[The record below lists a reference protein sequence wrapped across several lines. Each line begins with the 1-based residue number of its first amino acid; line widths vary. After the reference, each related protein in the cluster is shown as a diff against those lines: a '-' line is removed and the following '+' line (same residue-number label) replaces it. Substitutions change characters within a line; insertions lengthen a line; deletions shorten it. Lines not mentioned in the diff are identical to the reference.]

1 MADQRRGETVRSAV
15 VQATLALL
23 TERGY
28 GFSVE
33 DVAERAQVHKTT
45 VYRRW
50 PTKPVLVAEAIAA
63 MADRTVPPPEDL
75 DPLQALATL
84 ARQVAVALRH
94 PAGVR
99 ALRAVAAVAG
109 DDDQLVHVAADF
121 FDARYRLAVD
131 LVRQAQRQGVLD
143 ERCDALIVWEAM
155 VNPLH
160 VRALTGRPADDR
172 TAAQLVELVLDGAR
186 SR

>member
-1 MADQRRGETVRSAV
+1 MVDHRRGETVRRAV
-15 VQATLALL
+15 IEATLALL

-33 DVAERAQVHKTT
+33 DVADRAQVHKTT

-50 PTKPVLVAEAIAA
+50 PTKPVLVAEAITA

-84 ARQVAVALRH
+84 ARQVAGALRQ

-109 DDDQLVHVAADF
+109 DDDQLVAIAADF
-121 FDARYRLAVD
+121 FDTRYRLAVD
-131 LVRQAQRQGVLD
+131 LVKQAQRQGVLR
-143 ERCDALIVWEAM
+143 EECEPLIVWEAM

-160 VRALTGRPADDR
+160 VRALTGRPADDH
-172 TAAQLVELVLDGAR
+172 TAQKLVELVLDGAR
-186 SR
+186 R

>member
-1 MADQRRGETVRSAV
+1 MADHRRGET
-15 VQATLALL
+15 TLALL

-28 GFSVE
+28 GFSIE

-45 VYRRW
+45 IYRRW
-50 PTKPVLVAEAIAA
+50 PTKPVLVAEAITT

-75 DPLQALATL
+75 DPLEALAAL
-84 ARQVAVALRH
+84 AQQVAAALRH

-109 DDDQLVHVAADF
+109 DDDELVHVAADF
-121 FDARYRLAVD
+121 FDTRYQLAVD
-131 LVRQAQRQGVLD
+131 LVQQAQRQGVL
-143 ERCDALIVWEAM
+143 RKQCDPLIIWEAM

-160 VRALTGRPADDR
+160 VRALTGRPADDH
-172 TAAQLVELVLDGAR
+172 TTAQLVELVLDGAR
-186 SR
+186 R

>member
-1 MADQRRGETVRSAV
+1 MADHRRGESVRRAV
-15 VQATLALL
+15 VEATLALL

-50 PTKPVLVAEAIAA
+50 PTKPVLVAEAITT

-84 ARQVAVALRH
+84 AQQVAAALRQ

-109 DDDQLVHVAADF
+109 DDDQLVAVAADF
-121 FDARYRLAVD
+121 FDKRYQLAVD
-131 LVRQAQRQGVLD
+131 LVQQAQRQGVLR
-143 ERCDALIVWEAM
+143 ERYDPLIIWEAM

-160 VRALTGRPADDR
+160 VRALTGRPADDD
-172 TAAQLVELVLDGAR
+172 TATQLVQLVLDGAR
-186 SR
+186 R